1 MDFKDE
7 RVWKIE
13 EMLKRVAHASGIFID
28 DLYPEDVP
36 GPVTPD
42 E

>member
-13 EMLKRVAHASGIFID
+13 EMLKRLCAALLIYTD
-28 DLYPEDVP
+28 DLYPQDVP
-36 GPVTPD
+36 GEVTPD